1 MNMTRGAVMLGQ
13 KASFRRFLSDLMG
26 MAVRDEKDAAKA
38 VRTFCDVQSR
48 RELNTNHQAA
58 DRYRALV
65 RLFNRWMNNEPLD
78 QESHP

>member
-26 MAVRDEKDAAKA
+26 IAVRDEKDAANA

-48 RELNTNHQAA
+48 RELNMNHQAA

-78 QESHP
+78 QENHP